1 MKNQKNVG
9 DTLKTVL
16 ILILAYVIGSIPFAL
31 IIGKAVG
38 GVDVRNYGSGN
49 LGGTNAFRVL
59 GWKAGI
65 SVIIADI
72 LKGMVATYLGM
83 VAGGET
89 LGILAGLVAAVG
101 HCYPLFAGFKGGKGV
116 AVGTGVYLVLAPQ
129 VVLLAAL
136 AFALTLLISRYVSLS
151 SIIAALT
158 LGILTL
164 VYDMSIFLTIISWV
178 LVVFVIYRHRSN
190 IKRILNGTE
199 NRIRI

>member
-1 MKNQKNVG
+1 VKNQKNVG